1 MQSHHSLFSSLME
14 PPNGS
19 DITGLFVTVNI
30 NTVQKIK
37 TKIYPWRMYFIF
49 NQIFS
54 MEGIDSCISIIE
66 LFVDLRLLEFYQR
79 VTVPYIYINSGIT
92 PVDKPDLL
100 FLHLHH

>member
-1 MQSHHSLFSSLME
+1 ME

-30 NTVQKIK
+30 NTVQKMK

-66 LFVDLRLLEFYQR
+66 LSVDLRLLEFYQR